1 MCVGSF
7 LVINI
12 YNIWYTCIQAVCRE
26 RERERHK
33 CSVHIRID

>member
-26 RERERHK
+26 RERENDINVAFT
-33 CSVHIRID
+33 SG